1 MTFPMS
7 SRTISASAV
16 VSLLLTFASV
26 NASGQT
32 SNPLPKPAPA
42 IEGYVTAV
50 HPPGGFDVNG
60 TPVATTP
67 TTTWQVVSSKGVNND
82 AANIGALRVGTYV
95 EVIGANISATITA
108 DSVHILKDQDAAIKG
123 FGVIEKVISSGP
135 TPVYQADGYRIH
147 ITEFTVTA
155 FSGSLKTLADVGANT
170 WLQYEGQRDA
180 SGMLAASRVTF
191 FPAKR
196 GKVKAPQ
203 PVPSTPTRDSLID
216 ADGNFLDLR
225 TKVRY
230 ANSGGPCGWHR
241 FPADA
246 ALQSRVSRI
255 GFSVIPAYQKQLAD
269 DQPAKIHFR
278 FYAVDETR
286 FREDLGCN
294 VGLILI
300 PKQVIDRLTNDDE
313 LAAVLADGVAANLQ
327 WQSARLAAEFK
338 ELLGAEIAGDII
350 GAFVPG
356 GDLGSDV
363 GVGLVE
369 RKVLIHMQ
377 EQRGRI
383 ALALM
388 ADAGYDPWQAP
399 EAWRLLAPKR
409 LPKDVAT
416 ARYPNRSGYQLG
428 ILNLQYTPV
437 RASAEGSAPSQGAQT
452 AR

>member
-1 MTFPMS
+1 
-7 SRTISASAV
+7 
-16 VSLLLTFASV
+16 V
-26 NASGQT
+26 NR
-32 SNPLPKPAPA
+32 
-42 IEGYVTAV
+42 
-50 HPPGGFDVNG
+50 
-60 TPVATTP
+60 TPVATSPATI
-67 TTTWQVVSSKGVNND
+67 WQVVTSKGVEND
-82 AANIGALRVGTYV
+82 AANINALRVGTYV
-95 EVIGANISATITA
+95 EIMGGDKSGAIIA

-123 FGVIEKVISSGP
+123 FGVIDKVISSGP

-147 ITEFTVTA
+147 ITEFTIPA
-155 FSGSLKTLADVGANT
+155 FSGTLKTLADVGPNT

-180 SGMLAASRVTF
+180 SGMLAATRVTF
-191 FPAKR
+191 FPAKH
-196 GKVKAPQ
+196 GKAKAPQ
-203 PVPSTPTRDSLID
+203 PVPPSPTRDSLID
-216 ADGNFLDLR
+216 AEGNFLDLHS
-225 TKVRY
+225 KVRY

-246 ALQSRVSRI
+246 ELQSRVQRV
-255 GFSVIPAYQKQLAD
+255 GLNVIPAYQKQLPED
-269 DQPAKIHFR
+269 DPAKIHFR

-300 PKQVIDRLTNDDE
+300 PKQVIDRLTNDDQ

-338 ELLGAEIAGDII
+338 ELLGAEIAGYVI

-356 GDLGSDV
+356 VDLGSDV

-383 ALALM
+383 ALALI

-416 ARYPNRSGYQLG
+416 TRYPSRSGYQLG
-428 ILNLQYTPV
+428 ILNLQYTPD
-437 RASAEGSAPSQGAQT
+437 RASAAGTASSQRAET